1 MKRKIQ
7 SPKKLVAILFSLL
20 VVILGSIV
28 LPFIPIQNDVKEL
41 FVETEDQTQKKQKI
55 NSSFENP
62 PKILILTIRENKKP
76 GFQSKE
82 KLQNIQLVTDSL
94 LSKSYFD
101 TVLSIVAIKTPKLVG
116 TSLFFKPIINLNK
129 SQLDS
134 SDWNYANRFSDLTPL
149 FINDNWSLT
158 NIFITLPNN
167 VEYHDSLTT
176 QIEETANYFG
186 FKNAKVIGNSVF
198 DNEIKTRVEKDI
210 FRLALYGFII
220 IMIAFWMFFR
230 SFQVIIFIGWMV
242 GINVNASILFIWL
255 LDVEFNIMTAVIPT
269 LIAILSVTDL
279 NHILHIY
286 KENSH
291 IEDVN
296 KRINSSL
303 KTIKYALIMT
313 SLTTA
318 IGFAIFLL
326 SDVKTIF
333 DFGIIAILSIGFAL
347 FTAWYIAPS
356 FLSIIPHEKI
366 NLLSVKKIQTLI
378 IQLVSQ
384 HPKKLTLL
392 FIISILLT
400 GTLSIQNWNINYII
414 YDDLE
419 KKSPLEISYKQF
431 NDEFQGTRQ
440 IEIILTATKDSVLNV
455 ENILLLDTIENYL
468 KQDLGYRYT
477 NSYTNFI
484 KTYVRTINKGNPE
497 FYQLPKDHET
507 MKLGLKRVNENVDL
521 NLLHQYVSKDG
532 KSLKIIAFT
541 QEIVSSEGIQQL
553 DSLKSFLAE
562 ITQSEKLTFSL
573 QGPGYSRDYSTMNIS
588 KTIIYGIF
596 ISIGIISLIMAITF
610 QSILVGFIAW
620 LVNILPV
627 FASISI
633 LFLMGYHITPAIAMM
648 LSISFGIALDD
659 TIYFLGRLK
668 SEQKNIT
675 KESLLE
681 NIASIT
687 FPVLSTS
694 IILSLSFCALF
705 FSSFSFNI
713 TNGLIIICTLIIA
726 MICDL
731 LFLPTLLYV
740 FKKR

>member
-62 PKILILTIRENKKP
+62 PKILILTIREDKKL

-82 KLQNIQLVTDSL
+82 KLQNIQLLTDSL

-116 TSLFFKPIINLNK
+116 SSLFFKPIINLDK
-129 SQLDS
+129 SHLDS
-134 SDWNYANRFSDLTPL
+134 SDWNYASRFSDLTPL

-176 QIEETANYFG
+176 QIENTANYFG

-220 IMIAFWMFFR
+220 IMAAFWVFFR

-303 KTIKYALIMT
+303 KTINYALIMT

-366 NLLSVKKIQTLI
+366 KLLSVKKTQTLI
-378 IQLVSQ
+378 MQLVSQ

-392 FIISILLT
+392 FLVLFLLT

-431 NDEFQGTRQ
+431 NDDFQGTRQ
-440 IEIILTATKDSVLNV
+440 IEIILTAAKDSVLNL

-497 FYQLPKDHET
+497 FYQLPKDLET
-507 MKLGLKRVNENVDL
+507 MKLGLKRVNENVDS

-553 DSLKSFLAE
+553 DSLQSFLAE
-562 ITQSEKLTFSL
+562 ITQCEKITFSL
-573 QGPGYSRDYSTMNIS
+573 QGSGYSRDYSTMNIS

-633 LFLMGYHITPAIAMM
+633 LFLLGYHITPAIAMM

-713 TNGLIIICTLIIA
+713 TNGLIIICTLLIA